1 MYMGFIL
8 AKCQGSKVEITIAG
22 MPPALYY
29 SKKNNSVE
37 QILLKGLPLGGNVN
51 FPYQTKELQMEQGDV
66 LMLMSDGLMELFN
79 HDRDILGVEKIEQV
93 LLNSV
98 DYSSADIIQQINHLA
113 ETWSGGKDPEDDIT
127 LMVLKIPEN

>member
-1 MYMGFIL
+1 
-8 AKCQGSKVEITIAG
+8 
-22 MPPALYY
+22 
-29 SKKNNSVE
+29 
-37 QILLKGLPLGGNVN
+37 
-51 FPYQTKELQMEQGDV
+51 MEQGDV

-79 HDRDILGVEKIEQV
+79 QDRDILGVEKIEQV

>member
-29 SKKNNSVE
+29 SNQRNSVE
-37 QILLKGLPLGGNVN
+37 QILLKGLPLGGIVN
-51 FPYQTKELQMEQGDV
+51 YPYQTKELQMEPGDV
-66 LMLMSDGLMELFN
+66 LLLMSDGLMELFN
-79 HDRDILGVEKIEQV
+79 QERDILGVEKIEQV